1 MKKISFYLISLFA
14 AVVFTACD
22 EDFKDWAAPQTNE
35 QESAK
40 NLSFTVANAELAY
53 DLAQITA
60 DSIGIAKQ
68 TALTNEADTKVT
80 YEVLIDKTADFS
92 GKLTYPL
99 TISNG
104 TLKIAKT
111 DLQEAVD
118 KCYGK
123 RPLARELFLRVIA
136 YVATP
141 AEQVSRAQGEDLKV
155 TVTPEAPIIESAYYV
170 TGDLV
175 GEDSWGP
182 TTLVKFNHSGKDVYE
197 DPTFTLI
204 MECPKDKANFKIIP
218 MSGTGEGADFWGAAL
233 GTAVNE
239 DPALEGTIIGGPD
252 AGAIQVAK
260 QGWVKITLNMMAY
273 TYTMEPLDVSPYLWA
288 PGNHNGWA
296 DSFAKP
302 AGLFSINMDMVYV
315 GHMYLDGEFK
325 FTPKAN
331 WDSEYA
337 SDGTADGLATSGAN
351 LKADAGFYYVK
362 ADIAQ
367 MKYELIQA
375 AWGMIGNA
383 TVGGWDTSTAMAYD
397 RASNCWSVTTDLV
410 AGEFK
415 FRANNEW
422 VLDMGGSTEK
432 LVLKGGNIAVTAPGN
447 YTIKLYL
454 TNDDTSYC
462 TMTKN

>member
-1 MKKISFYLISLFA
+1 MKNISFYLISLFA
-14 AVVFTACD
+14 VVAFTACD

-35 QESAK
+35 QEAAK
-40 NLSFTVANAELAY
+40 NLSFTVANTELTY
-53 DLAQITA
+53 DLAKIAT
-60 DSIGIAKQ
+60 DSVGIAKQ

-80 YEVLIDKTADFS
+80 YEIMIDKAADFAE
-92 GKLTYPL
+92 KIVYPL

-104 TLKIAKT
+104 TLKMAKT
-111 DLQEAVD
+111 DLQAAVE
-118 KCYGK
+118 KSYGK
-123 RPLARELFLRVIA
+123 RPQARELMLRVIG

-141 AEQVSRAQGEDLKV
+141 NNQVSRVQGADLKV

-175 GEDSWGP
+175 GADSWGP
-182 TTLVKFNHSGKDVYE
+182 TTVIKFNHSGKDVYE

-204 MECPKDKANFKIIP
+204 VECPKDKANFKIIP
-218 MSGTGEGADFWGAAL
+218 ISGTIEGADFWGSAL

-239 DPALEGTIIGGPD
+239 DASLEGTIIGGQS

-260 QGWVKITLNMMAY
+260 QGWVKITLDMMAY
-273 TYTMEPLDVSPYLWA
+273 TYKMEPLEVSPYMWV
-288 PGNHNGWA
+288 PGNHNGWGDA
-296 DSFAKP
+296 FAKP
-302 AGLFSINMDMVYV
+302 ASLFSINMDMVYT
-315 GHMYLDGEFK
+315 GHLYLDGDFK

-331 WDSEYA
+331 WDNDYA
-337 SDGTADGLATSGAN
+337 SDGTANGLVAKGAN

-367 MKYELIQA
+367 MKYELVKA
-375 AWGMIGNA
+375 AWGLIGEA
-383 TVGGWDTSTAMAYD
+383 TVGGWNNSTDMIYD
-397 RASNCWSVTTDLV
+397 RATNCWSVTTDLEV
-410 AGEFK
+410 GEFK

-422 VLDMGGSTEK
+422 VLDMGGSVDK
-432 LVLKGGNIAVTAPGN
+432 LVLKGGNITVANAGN
-447 YTIKLYL
+447 YTVKLYL